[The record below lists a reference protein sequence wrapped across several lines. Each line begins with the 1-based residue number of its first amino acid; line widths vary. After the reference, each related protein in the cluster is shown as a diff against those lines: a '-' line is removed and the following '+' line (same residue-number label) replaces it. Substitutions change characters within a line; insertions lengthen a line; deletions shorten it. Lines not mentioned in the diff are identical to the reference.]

1 VVVLLTNRLVVDGP
15 ARERRVARKACAE
28 LILDILPRCLYEASK
43 CYELIVVL
51 KVDYRR
57 RITII
62 SIDKVGIGKLPEDR
76 SDGG

>member
-1 VVVLLTNRLVVDGP
+1 MGELEVVVLENRLVVDGP
-15 ARERRVARKACAE
+15 ARERRVASKVCAE

-57 RITII
+57 RIKII
-62 SIDKVGIGKLPEDR
+62 SLR
-76 SDGG
+76 QGGYR